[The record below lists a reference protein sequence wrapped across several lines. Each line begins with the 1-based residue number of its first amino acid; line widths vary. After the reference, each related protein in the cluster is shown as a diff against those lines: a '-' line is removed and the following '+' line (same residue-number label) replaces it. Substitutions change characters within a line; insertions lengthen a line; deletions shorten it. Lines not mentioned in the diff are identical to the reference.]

1 MPGVCGCLDSTCVST
16 FFDMFR
22 LTSQG
27 SQFDFFSLVANVKYA
42 GLIKHE
48 VLFLVDI
55 TVIISLVFDEGLN
68 IFLFPTQI

>member
-1 MPGVCGCLDSTCVST
+1 MC
-16 FFDMFR
+16 R

-27 SQFDFFSLVANVKYA
+27 SQFGFFSLVANVKYA
-42 GLIKHE
+42 GLIKHK
-48 VLFLVDI
+48 VDI